1 MKFLINQ
8 NETFST
14 YNLIMSPSFDMPKLD
29 SFFVQTFGRSTGG
42 PKDTPSPI
50 VLFVIVKSLVI
61 LIVVVAAAAAA
72 ALAVIVLVVVVAE

>member
-50 VLFVIVKSLVI
+50 VLFVIVKSLVNLI
-61 LIVVVAAAAAA
+61 LVVAAAAA